1 MDAPIYSARQI
12 GIVGGMTGPSVSL
25 VSIILDRI
33 DLGRL
38 NPGDVILEQELI
50 EEFKVS
56 RTPVREALLQ
66 LEATGLIRRLPRK
79 GATVFRPTLQEFLS
93 ILEVHANLEGQAAS
107 LAARRLSAAH
117 GRALET
123 AVTACEAHRNRH
135 GDGQPDR
142 YYQLNIAF
150 HGTVAQSAGNPFLFD
165 LIKVNARKL
174 MAYYRARYHYAGAI
188 AASVQEHQ
196 TISRLILDRNATE
209 ARDQM
214 IAHVQFDQVTAMDL
228 IVALG

>member
-1 MDAPIYSARQI
+1 MAGQTDTLIE
-12 GIVGGMTGPSVSL
+12 T
-25 VSIILDRI
+25 ILQDF
-33 DLGRL
+33 DGGRL
-38 NPGDVILEQELI
+38 NPGEAIDEKRLI
-50 EEFKVS
+50 DTYGVS
-56 RTPVREALLQ
+56 RTPVREALLH
-66 LEATGLIRRLPRK
+66 LEAIGLIVRHPRK

-123 AVTACEAHRNRH
+123 AVTACEAHRDRH

-188 AASVQEHQ
+188 AASAQEHR

>member
-1 MDAPIYSARQI
+1 MAGQTDTLIE
-12 GIVGGMTGPSVSL
+12 T
-25 VSIILDRI
+25 ILQDF
-33 DLGRL
+33 DGGRL
-38 NPGDVILEQELI
+38 NPGEVIDEKRLI
-50 EEFKVS
+50 DTYGVS
-56 RTPVREALLQ
+56 RTPVREALLH
-66 LEATGLIRRLPRK
+66 LEAIGLIVRHPRK

-123 AVTACEAHRNRH
+123 AVTACEAHRDRH

-150 HGTVAQSAGNPFLFD
+150 HGAVAQSAGNPFLFD

-188 AASVQEHQ
+188 AASAQEHR